1 MKEGQVLEQLIG
13 YQLKMAHLQLS
24 AAAHGVSKPF
34 GISPAKLA
42 ALLLIRANP
51 GCDQAMLGRALEVNR
66 SSTMKLI
73 NILAERGLVERRPG
87 RDQRSNALHLTE
99 EGGVTID
106 RMIVALAEAETQ
118 ALDQLTPAEQR
129 QLMALLK
136 KLRRRCPGA

>member
-1 MKEGQVLEQLIG
+1 MKEGPVLEQLIG

-24 AAAHGVSKPF
+24 AAAHCVSKPF

-66 SSTMKLI
+66 SSTMKLV
-73 NILAERGLVERRPG
+73 NILAERGLVERRAG

-99 EGGVTID
+99 EGSVTIE
-106 RMIVALAEAETQ
+106 RMIVALHEAETA
-118 ALDQLTPAEQR
+118 ALDQLSADEQ
-129 QLMALLK
+129 QVLMDLLK
-136 KLRRRCPGA
+136 KVRRR